1 MRAPTFLPLG
11 KMSIFEKF
19 HFWPETLKTLK
30 MGEISIFS
38 GGGLRPFGLPC
49 RILGGKSGSQ
59 SAGNGGG
66 DHRARVRGQGHS
78 VRCDA
83 HAPAPLRGL
92 GAAAGIPPAGPVA
105 PR

>member
-11 KMSIFEKF
+11 KMSIFEMF

-30 MGEISIFS
+30 VGEISIFS
-38 GGGLRPFGLPC
+38 SSGLRPFGLPC
-49 RILGGKSGSQ
+49 RILGEKSSSR

-66 DHRARVRGQGHS
+66 DPRARARGQGHS

-92 GAAAGIPPAGPVA
+92 GAAAGVTAGGPVTL
-105 PR
+105 R